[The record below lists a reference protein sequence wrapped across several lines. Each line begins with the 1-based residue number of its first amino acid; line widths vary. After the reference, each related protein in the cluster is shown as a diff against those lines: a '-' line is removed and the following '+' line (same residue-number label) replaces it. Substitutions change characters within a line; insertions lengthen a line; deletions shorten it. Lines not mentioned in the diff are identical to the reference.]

1 MNWWKIIKGLSKLSQ
16 AASNMPKFRDKQ
28 DLLYLSHFDDN
39 IEDEEFM
46 RTGEIKK
53 NKIYFTGYTNV
64 LIWKN
69 FHMMSA

>member
-1 MNWWKIIKGLSKLSQ
+1 
-16 AASNMPKFRDKQ
+16 MPKFRDKQ

-53 NKIYFTGYTNV
+53 TKICFTGYTNV